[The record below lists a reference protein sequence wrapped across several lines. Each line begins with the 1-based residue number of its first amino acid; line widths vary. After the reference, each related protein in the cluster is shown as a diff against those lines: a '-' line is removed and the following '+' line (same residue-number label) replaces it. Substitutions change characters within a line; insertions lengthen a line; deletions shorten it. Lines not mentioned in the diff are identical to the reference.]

1 MTDDNLS
8 AECAAFEPDTEADM
22 ASYGYRLDR
31 LDRNIMSPELGP
43 LLRWW
48 WTLSITRNQDIVST
62 TTWPTPAEAKA
73 DMLRDYRARQ
83 EEALRA

>member
-1 MTDDNLS
+1 MTNDNLNLVCS
-8 AECAAFEPDTEADM
+8 AFEPDTDADM
-22 ASYGYRLDR
+22 ASYGYR

-43 LLRWW
+43 LLRFW
-48 WTLSITRNQDIVST
+48 WTLSITRNQDIVSDC
-62 TTWPTPAEAKA
+62 TWPTAAEAKA